1 MLSTTVPHMWE
12 AVSVV
17 VIVVFF
23 IVVVF
28 VVIVAVFSLYL
39 HQDFHVVHHDTTS
52 AGDLP
57 TSGVEAQTQRTA
69 SGTRRSCLLI
79 LLIAVLR

>member
-1 MLSTTVPHMWE
+1 MWE

-17 VIVVFF
+17 VIVVVV
-23 IVVVF
+23 IVVF
-28 VVIVAVFSLYL
+28 VVVVVVVVVFSLYL
-39 HQDFHVVHHDTTS
+39 HHQDFRVVHHDTTS

-69 SGTRRSCLLI
+69 SEIRRSCLLV